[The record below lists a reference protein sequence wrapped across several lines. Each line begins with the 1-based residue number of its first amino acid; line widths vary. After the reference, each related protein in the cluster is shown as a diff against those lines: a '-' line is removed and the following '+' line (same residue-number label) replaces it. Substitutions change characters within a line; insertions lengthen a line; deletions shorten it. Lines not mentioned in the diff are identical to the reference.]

1 MFLFLTA
8 VPVCTHISENVGAKL
23 IQGSKVYLYQSFNA
37 HVNCSTNKTK
47 PAFEFLYLENISE
60 ISEFK
65 KPYIHIVSYFHV
77 FPLFSLNNTTHL
89 FWIKHIFNIWALW
102 FNKILYKTLTFSLFA
117 VLLRI
122 FFLLLYAEKGV
133 WFLAVIFPCI

>member
-1 MFLFLTA
+1 LHKILFLFLTA
-8 VPVCTHISENVGAKL
+8 VPVYTNISEDFGAKL
-23 IQGSKVYLYQSFNA
+23 IEDSKVYLYQSFNA

-47 PAFEFLYLENISE
+47 PVFEFLYLENISE

-89 FWIKHIFNIWALW
+89 F
-102 FNKILYKTLTFSLFA
+102 
-117 VLLRI
+117 
-122 FFLLLYAEKGV
+122 
-133 WFLAVIFPCI
+133 